1 MNIQDSWLLPEGIDE
16 LISDEAAQLEVIRR
30 RLVDIMQ
37 SWGYQLVEP
46 PLIDYLD
53 SLLTGTAKTLD
64 LRTFK
69 LIDQISGRLLGIRA
83 DMTPQVARISAH
95 KLRNNVV
102 SRLSYI
108 GSVLHTL
115 PEGHN
120 ASRNPIQLGAE
131 IYGHSGP
138 ESDIEILQLMM
149 AILQASGVISSLS
162 LDLGHV
168 GIYRGLAKYA
178 DLSKN
183 QEQELFLALQRKALP
198 EIEALVFKYQL
209 RDDSREMLLALS
221 HLNGDVLVLS
231 QARQIFTKAPD
242 GVKLALENL
251 IAVAKMVSERLP
263 RTNINFDLAELRG
276 YDYHTGLVFSAYQVE
291 SSQAIATGG
300 RYDDIGANFGYAQP
314 ATGFSLDLK
323 MLVRQ
328 LGRATDDKQA
338 ISVSW
343 ANDSTQHKIVEELRN
358 KGEIVVY
365 NLSGFTNLKSRKLIQ
380 QEGHWLV
387 TEVGK

>member
-1 MNIQDSWLLPEGIDE
+1 MNIQNSWLLPEGVDE
-16 LISDEAAQLEVIRR
+16 LIPDEAAQLEKLRR
-30 RLVDIMQ
+30 KLVDMMK

-95 KLRNNVV
+95 KLRDNVV

-108 GSVLHTL
+108 GNVLHTL

-138 ESDIEILQLMM
+138 ESDMEILQLMISVLKM
-149 AILQASGVISSLS
+149 TGIISSLS

-168 GIYRGLAKYA
+168 GIYRSLAKYA
-178 DLSKN
+178 GLSMD

-198 EIEALVFKYQL
+198 EIEVLVSRYKL
-209 RDDSREMLLALS
+209 KDDIGEMILALS
-221 HLNGDVLVLS
+221 HLNGDVFVLS
-231 QARQIFTKAPD
+231 EAQHIFAKAPD
-242 GVKLALENL
+242 GVKSALDNL
-251 IAVAKMVSERLP
+251 IAVAKMTAERLP
-263 RTNINFDLAELRG
+263 NININFDLAELRG
-276 YDYHTGLVFSAYQVE
+276 YEYHTGLVFSAYQVE
-291 SSQAIATGG
+291 SSRAIATGG
-300 RYDDIGANFGYAQP
+300 RYDDIGEKFGYAQP

-323 MLVRQ
+323 ILVRQ
-328 LGRATDDKQA
+328 LGRATDDKKA
-338 ISVSW
+338 ITVSW
-343 ANDSTQHKIVEELRN
+343 VDDLTQHEIVEKLRN

-365 NLSGFTNLKSRKLIQ
+365 NLPGFTSLESRKLIRQ
-380 QEGHWLV
+380 DGHWLI
-387 TEVGK
+387 TEVGR